1 MGFLKK
7 VVKTVTS
14 PLKLVGGMLGM
25 GGGGDGG
32 GGGGPQY
39 QGGNFRQLP
48 QDWRNQ
54 RMGIDWG
61 TFNRPASQ
69 RQGYMPLSQL
79 MQGRGQQRYPERL
92 ESDGA
97 FQIGGNANFY
107 RQQQAQPQLMM
118 GQQMPQSLGNVFPAA
133 RYVGRGGGF
142 SPMMAPQPPQRGVF
156 PMSSMFR

>member
-1 MGFLKK
+1 MGFKLSKFIAP
-7 VVKTVTS
+7 VVKPVAKI
-14 PLKLVGGMLGM
+14 LGGALGL
-25 GGGGDGG
+25 GG
-32 GGGGPQY
+32 GGGGGAAGPQY

-79 MQGRGQQRYPERL
+79 MQQQY
-92 ESDGA
+92 
-97 FQIGGNANFY
+97 
-107 RQQQAQPQLMM
+107 QPQIQPQQNVPGTVPLTQAPQLKM
-118 GQQMPQSLGNVFPAA
+118 GQQMPQSL
-133 RYVGRGGGF
+133 YVGRGGGF

-156 PMSSMFR
+156 PMANMFR